1 MDRRGSEGRGWWG
14 EAEHCHLPGM
24 GGPAIREEKES
35 LASSLPPVLTHSKVV
50 TKINVLH
57 YKDVCFVFPFVCLG
71 FLCVLYNCCGGA
83 VVSFEVGS
91 QAGLELL
98 IACPCPCPCP
108 CPCLQVLGEE
118 EEEEE
123 EDY

>member
-1 MDRRGSEGRGWWG
+1 
-14 EAEHCHLPGM
+14 M

-108 CPCLQVLGEE
+108 CPCLQVLGLKAHATTPVQHFSNI
-118 EEEEE
+118 
-123 EDY
+123 